1 MSGISNLF
9 FKRLLSRLSSEEKM
23 EISRWES
30 QSEIHRDL
38 SRRLSDPGIIN
49 HELRMRSIIDTER
62 AESDMRRRIKDID
75 RNRRRVRRLAAAIT
89 GVAVAAVVAIVMLH
103 ESPDK
108 TTIVKPTA
116 TRVVEIASIDDIKP
130 GTSKA
135 ILSVGS
141 DTIVVRDNADM
152 AERCHENAAK
162 IVDDKPLCLNIP
174 VGCEF
179 KIILEDSTE
188 VWLNSDSKLF
198 YPQHFASGERKVK
211 VAGEAYFKVRK
222 DDTRPFFVE
231 TADQMI
237 HVYGTSF
244 NVRDYPDD
252 PCAFIT
258 LESGSIALSSIG
270 NNGGEIHLSPGNQAV
285 FDRSDNR
292 LKMKEVN
299 PEVITGWR
307 HGRFIFEEQPISA
320 IMRDLSRWYD
330 FKYRFTDPS
339 IEDIVFMGSIP
350 RYAEF
355 ETAIQ
360 IIENCG
366 DIKFSLENGVV
377 IISRQTQ

>member
-1 MSGISNLF
+1 
-9 FKRLLSRLSSEEKM
+9 
-23 EISRWES
+23 
-30 QSEIHRDL
+30 
-38 SRRLSDPGIIN
+38 
-49 HELRMRSIIDTER
+49 
-62 AESDMRRRIKDID
+62 
-75 RNRRRVRRLAAAIT
+75 
-89 GVAVAAVVAIVMLH
+89 
-103 ESPDK
+103 
-108 TTIVKPTA
+108 
-116 TRVVEIASIDDIKP
+116 
-130 GTSKA
+130 
-135 ILSVGS
+135 
-141 DTIVVRDNADM
+141 M

-270 NNGGEIHLSPGNQAV
+270 NNGGEIHLSPEIRQYLTAA
-285 FDRSDNR
+285 
-292 LKMKEVN
+292 
-299 PEVITGWR
+299 T
-307 HGRFIFEEQPISA
+307 
-320 IMRDLSRWYD
+320 
-330 FKYRFTDPS
+330 TD
-339 IEDIVFMGSIP
+339 
-350 RYAEF
+350 
-355 ETAIQ
+355 
-360 IIENCG
+360 
-366 DIKFSLENGVV
+366 
-377 IISRQTQ
+377 